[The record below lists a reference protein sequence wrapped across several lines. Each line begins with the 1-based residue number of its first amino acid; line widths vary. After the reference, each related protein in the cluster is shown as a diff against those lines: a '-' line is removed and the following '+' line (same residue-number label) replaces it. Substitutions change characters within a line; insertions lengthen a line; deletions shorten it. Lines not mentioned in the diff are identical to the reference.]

1 MKKLLLVDGS
11 NLLFQMFYGMPSRII
26 NKDGKAIHGI
36 LGFIGALRKIITANS
51 PTHIC
56 VLFDG
61 EHENPRTSLYEE
73 YKMNR
78 IDYSSLPLE
87 ETPFSQLPDI
97 YNALEYLHIPFKEIQ
112 DFETD
117 DYIATYA
124 RMYQSQMEIIIAS
137 WDSDYFSLINDR
149 VHIYRYRGKSSY
161 ICDKQYLK
169 EKLHISPDKYIFY
182 KSLIGDSADN
192 IKGVSKIGPV
202 IASRIVNNYSSIE
215 ELYKQLNTCKY
226 QKLLKD
232 AKEQL
237 LLNEK
242 LISFNSIEKLPFSIP
257 DLEYTSTTENTIDV
271 LKKIEVY

>member
-1 MKKLLLVDGS
+1 MEKLLLVDGS

-26 NKDGKAIHGI
+26 NKDGKPIHGI

-73 YKMNR
+73 YKTNR

-149 VHIYRYRGKSSY
+149 VHIYRYRGKKSY

-182 KSLIGDSADN
+182 KSLVGDSADN

-226 QKLLKD
+226 QNLLKD